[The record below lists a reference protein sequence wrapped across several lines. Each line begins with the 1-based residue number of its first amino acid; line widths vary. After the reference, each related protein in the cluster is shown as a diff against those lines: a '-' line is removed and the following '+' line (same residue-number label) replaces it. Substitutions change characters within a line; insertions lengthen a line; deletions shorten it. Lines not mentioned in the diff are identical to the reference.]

1 MILRDDREL
10 FERPAIEFLPNAVE
24 GATAG
29 GSIRTE
35 LSPQLGYG
43 LVNRSL
49 AVKAD
54 NRLPH
59 WIVVPAI
66 REPEAA
72 SVRIRL
78 ALPGRSL
85 IAIGFDRG
93 IEPDRLLQA
102 RNPLFKRC
110 NLSFYADAVTP
121 SSTVKLAG
129 RRTMKSTRVQPTN
142 SSMRFSAKD

>member
-29 GSIRTE
+29 GSIGTE

-54 NRLPH
+54 NRLPYG
-59 WIVVPAI
+59 IVVPAI
-66 REPEAA
+66 REPEV
-72 SVRIRL
+72 S
-78 ALPGRSL
+78 
-85 IAIGFDRG
+85 IGVQSG
-93 IEPDRLLQA
+93 PPIGAQKGPLCGCEDRLTLG
-102 RNPLFKRC
+102 
-110 NLSFYADAVTP
+110 AVFAL
-121 SSTVKLAG
+121 LA
-129 RRTMKSTRVQPTN
+129 
-142 SSMRFSAKD
+142 A